1 MSPDVIYLGDNL
13 DFDPEATQSLGEGDG
28 PRLGISRDSL
38 LKHTTILGGTGSGK
52 TVLAKVMLEELA
64 LSGVP
69 SIVIDLQGDLAKLA
83 EKPIEDQ
90 RADQDTLDAWRKGT
104 EARVWTPRLG
114 ERAPNL
120 PRPILDPAE
129 DRGGPAG
136 QFNRPDGQGAN
147 LDTRIQRL
155 QACRE
160 ENPGPPH
167 QAHHG
172 TQEDGGTASEL
183 L

>member
-1 MSPDVIYLGDNL
+1 MSSTWGITWTS
-13 DFDPEATQSLGEGDG
+13 TQRQPNLGEGDG

-38 LKHTTILGGTGSGK
+38 PKHTTILGGTGSGK

-104 EARVWTPRLG
+104 EARVWTPVSESG
-114 ERAPNL
+114 L
-120 PRPILDPAE
+120 PISPTHSRS
-129 DRGGPAG
+129 R
-136 QFNRPDGQGAN
+136 R
-147 LDTRIQRL
+147 R
-155 QACRE
+155 
-160 ENPGPPH
+160 
-167 QAHHG
+167 
-172 TQEDGGTASEL
+172 
-183 L
+183 